1 MGEGRIV
8 TSPMIQQIS
17 VEEARQRQL
26 CGHLLLD
33 VRTDIEREK
42 GLPHGA
48 LACNEADLGKFLK
61 DQDKA
66 SSHPLMLICALGQRS
81 IRAARSLQNM
91 GYSEVVSV
99 AGGVTA
105 WIAKGLPLEGIQ
117 LDSDARDR
125 YARQLILPEIG
136 PLGQQQLAVSRVALV
151 GVGGL
156 GAPVGLYLA
165 AAGVGQITLIDHDQV
180 ERSNLHRQ
188 VVHSEKSIGMP
199 KVESARN
206 TLLGLNPSLQI
217 HACQT
222 RLQQDNADTLLAEHD
237 VIVDGADNF
246 PTRYLLSEIS
256 LRHSIPL
263 VYAGIERFS
272 GQLSVFD
279 PRQADSPCYRCLY
292 PDPPV
297 SGEAPNCAEAGV
309 LGVLPGVLGT
319 LQAVETL
326 KLLLDLG
333 QSMVG
338 RLLLFDALQLVF
350 HELHLSRDPACPGCG
365 PVTRRRKVDITL
377 PQCDPR

>member
-1 MGEGRIV
+1 
-8 TSPMIQQIS
+8 MIQQIS
-17 VEEARQRQL
+17 VEEARQRQSR
-26 CGHLLLD
+26 GHLLLD
-33 VRTDIEREK
+33 VRTAAEREN
-42 GLPHGA
+42 GLPRGA
-48 LACNEADLGKFLK
+48 LGCNEADLVDFLK
-61 DQDKA
+61 EQTQLTN
-66 SSHPLMLICALGQRS
+66 HPLMLICALGQRS
-81 IRAARSLQNM
+81 LRAAQNLQNV

-105 WIAKGLPLEGIQ
+105 WIAKDLPLEGVQ

-136 PLGQQQLAVSRVALV
+136 PLGQQKLAASRVALV
-151 GVGGL
+151 GAGGL

-165 AAGVGQITLIDHDQV
+165 AAGVGRITLIDHDQV

-188 VVHSEKSIGMP
+188 IVHREKSIGMP
-199 KVESARN
+199 KVESARS

-217 HACQT
+217 HACQIH
-222 RLQQDNADTLLAEHD
+222 LQRDNADALLAGHD

-246 PTRYLLSEIS
+246 ATRYLLAEIS
-256 LRHSIPL
+256 LRRGIPL

-292 PDPPV
+292 PDPPRA
-297 SGEAPNCAEAGV
+297 GEAPSCSEAGV
-309 LGVLPGVLGT
+309 LGVLPGVLGS

-326 KLLLDLG
+326 KLLLGLG
-333 QSMVG
+333 NPMVG

-350 HELHLSRDPACPGCG
+350 RELHLSRDPACPGCG
-365 PVTRRRKVDITL
+365 PAAVRRGIDVPL
-377 PQCDPR
+377 AQCDSA

>member
-1 MGEGRIV
+1 MV
-8 TSPMIQQIS
+8 QQIS
-17 VEEARQRQL
+17 VEEARRRQL
-26 CGHLLLD
+26 RGHLLLD
-33 VRTDIEREK
+33 VRSTAEREK
-42 GLPHGA
+42 GLPWGA
-48 LACNEADLGKFLK
+48 LGCNEAGLGKFLQ
-61 DQDKA
+61 DQ
-66 SSHPLMLICALGQRS
+66 STTSNQPLMLICALGQRS
-81 IRAARSLQNM
+81 LRAALSLQNM

-136 PLGQQQLAVSRVALV
+136 PLGQQQLAASRVALV
-151 GVGGL
+151 GAGGL

-165 AAGVGQITLIDHDQV
+165 AAGVGWITLIDHDQV

-222 RLQQDNADTLLAEHD
+222 RLQQDNADTLLAGHD

-256 LRHSIPL
+256 LRRGIPL

-292 PDPPV
+292 PDPPGI
-297 SGEAPNCAEAGV
+297 GEAPSCAEAGV
-309 LGVLPGVLGT
+309 LGVLPGILGT
-319 LQAVETL
+319 LQALETI
-326 KLLLDLG
+326 KLLLGLG
-333 QSMVG
+333 ESMVG
-338 RLLLFDALQLVF
+338 RLLLFDALPLVF
-350 HELHLSRDPACPGCG
+350 RELHLSRDPACPGCG
-365 PVTRRRKVDITL
+365 PAAVRRGVDIAL
-377 PQCDPR
+377 PQCNPD

>member
-1 MGEGRIV
+1 MV
-8 TSPMIQQIS
+8 QQIS
-17 VEEARQRQL
+17 VEEARRRQS

-33 VRTDIEREK
+33 VRTLIEREK
-42 GLPHGA
+42 GLPRGA
-48 LACNEADLGKFLK
+48 LGCDEADLAAFLK
-61 DQDKA
+61 DQTKA
-66 SSHPLMLICALGQRS
+66 LNHPLMLICTLGQRS
-81 IRAARSLQNM
+81 IRAAQNLQNI
-91 GYSEVVSV
+91 GYSEVASV

-105 WIAKGLPLEGIQ
+105 WIAKGLPLAGVQ
-117 LDSDARDR
+117 LNSDARDR

-136 PLGQQQLAVSRVALV
+136 PLGQQKLAASRVVLV
-151 GVGGL
+151 GAGGL

-188 VVHSEKSIGMP
+188 IVHSEKSIGMP

-222 RLQQDNADTLLAEHD
+222 HLQRDNAEALLAGHD

-246 PTRYLLSEIS
+246 ATRYLLGEIS
-256 LRHSIPL
+256 LQQGIPL
-263 VYAGIERFS
+263 VYAGVERFS

-292 PDPPV
+292 PDPPRA
-297 SGEAPNCAEAGV
+297 GEAPNCAEAGV
-309 LGVLPGVLGT
+309 LGVLPGILGT

-326 KLLLDLG
+326 KLLLGLG
-333 QSMVG
+333 EPMVG

-350 HELHLSRDPACPGCG
+350 RELHLSRDPVCPGCG
-365 PVTRRRKVDITL
+365 PAAVRRKIDVTL
-377 PQCDPR
+377 AQCDPA